1 MNSSTNA
8 TRQAKHRAKGRP
20 VSFTI
25 TDPEAIVALA
35 LLAKVHGGVKA
46 AITHALKEAKK

>member
-1 MNSSTNA
+1 MTDTNA

-35 LLAKVHGGVKA
+35 LLAKVHSGVKA